1 MSDTHTGV
9 VARARRAIGDSG
21 TGPHARGLLLALSVT
36 AMAAAQSPAAPGIHP
51 DSLSRVPPVQRDTL
65 DAEGKR
71 VWDYI
76 AGATANK
83 AMPPMGPAPVSM
95 YSPKLAEPM
104 HALNQYLRSSVV
116 GARYFELS
124 ALMAAREFDQQYE
137 WSGHE
142 PAAFG
147 RAWSSASST

>member
-1 MSDTHTGV
+1 MSNTDTGLA
-9 VARARRAIGDSG
+9 ARARRAMGDRA
-21 TGPHARGLLLALSVT
+21 TGPYARGLLLALSVT

-76 AGATANK
+76 AGTTANK

-104 HALNQYLRSSVV
+104 
-116 GARYFELS
+116 
-124 ALMAAREFDQQYE
+124 
-137 WSGHE
+137 
-142 PAAFG
+142 
-147 RAWSSASST
+147 